1 MNSLNK
7 QKEYFHPII
16 TRSTGRSSFGNYTDL
31 NNAID
36 AIFGAENSWTRVRH
50 FAYDPTPNQLTAAMD
65 VPAGMRI
72 IARWEHQPG
81 VWAAIAVN
89 NSPINEMRLAA
100 AEAALA
106 VENFGK
112 AVGEAFRKDHNK

>member
-1 MNSLNK
+1 MNPLNK

-16 TRSTGRSSFGNYTDL
+16 TRSAGRSSLTDYRSL

-36 AIFGAENSWTRVRH
+36 TIFGAENSWTRIKH

-89 NSPINEMRLAA
+89 NSPMNMMCLAA

-112 AVGEAFRKDHNK
+112 AAGRAFRKDGEK